1 MTETND
7 KSHRDL
13 AGEAQAAPDIG
24 RSLGEVVG
32 AVLDVG
38 VSVSRVL
45 AQATAANGTVE
56 PLPPATPP
64 LQAIVRY
71 GVTAMGNVVS
81 AIATGGQV
89 LRKAAGATATAA
101 ETAAQAVASP
111 LATVGAAAAAAARA
125 RGGPK
130 VRAGATLRVPLSVEN
145 TGEQPM
151 QGLEPRV
158 RALRRAG
165 RDGADASGVIPVG
178 GVRFAPERFDV
189 APRDFEKLTVF
200 IAVPKDTPAGGY
212 ELVLAL
218 GPEEP
223 DLKIGFDVPAS
234 EP

>member
-1 MTETND
+1 MTEPPHED
-7 KSHRDL
+7 HRDP
-13 AGEAQAAPDIG
+13 AGEAQAGPDIG
-24 RSLGEVVG
+24 RSLGAVVG

-38 VSVSRVL
+38 VSLSRVL
-45 AQATAANGTVE
+45 AQATAVNGTVE

-89 LRKAAGATATAA
+89 LRKAAGATAAAA
-101 ETAAQAVASP
+101 EAAAQVVASP
-111 LATVGAAAAAAARA
+111 LATVGAAAAAGA
-125 RGGPK
+125 RGGPR
-130 VRAGATLRVPLSVEN
+130 VHAGATLRVPLSVEN
-145 TGEQPM
+145 TGERPM

-158 RALRRAG
+158 RALGHAG

-200 IAVPKDTPAGGY
+200 IAVPDDTPAGKY

-218 GPEEP
+218 GAEEP
-223 DLKIGFDVPAS
+223 DLKIGFDVAES
-234 EP
+234 AA